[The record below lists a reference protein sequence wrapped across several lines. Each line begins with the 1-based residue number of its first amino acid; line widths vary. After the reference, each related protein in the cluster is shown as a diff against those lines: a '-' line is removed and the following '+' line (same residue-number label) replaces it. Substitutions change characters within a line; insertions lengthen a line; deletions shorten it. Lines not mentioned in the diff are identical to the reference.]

1 MSETVAHSAVTT
13 GGGDTPMQRALA
25 EARAAAARGE
35 VPVGAALVAADGTFL
50 AADGN
55 RTRELSDPTAHAEM
69 LVLRA
74 ACREVGEQRLVGASL
89 YVTLEPCPMCA
100 AAISLARIKRLYWGA
115 NDPKSGG
122 VESGP
127 RIFSHPTCHHVPEL
141 YGGLC
146 ATEAAS
152 LLQAFFSERR

>member
-1 MSETVAHSAVTT
+1 
-13 GGGDTPMQRALA
+13 MQRALA

-35 VPVGAALVAADGTFL
+35 VPVGAVLVAADGVLL

-55 RTRELSDPTAHAEM
+55 RTRELADPTAHAEM

-74 ACREVGEQRLVGASL
+74 ACSSVGEQRLVGASL

-100 AAISLARIKRLYWGA
+100 AAISLARIRRLYWGA

-146 ATEAAS
+146 ASEAS
-152 LLQAFFSERR
+152 FLLKAFFSERR